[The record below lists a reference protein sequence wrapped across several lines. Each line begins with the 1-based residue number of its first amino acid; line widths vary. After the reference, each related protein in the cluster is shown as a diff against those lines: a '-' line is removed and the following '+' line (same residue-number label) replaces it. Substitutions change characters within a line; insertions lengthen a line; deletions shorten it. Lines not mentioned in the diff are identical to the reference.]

1 MPMHIEPKAPATL
14 AQYIQTS
21 GKSLAQIA
29 RESDI
34 SLSHVSRIRS
44 HSRVPSVQ
52 VAAKLAVVLDV
63 PLGDLIRAVAAMAQD
78 RPERRRAD
86 ERKAA

>member
-1 MPMHIEPKAPATL
+1 MADIERTHPTV
-14 AQYIQTS
+14 AQIMETS

-34 SLSHVSRIRS
+34 SLSHVSRIRN
-44 HSRVPSVQ
+44 HQRIPSVQ

-63 PLGDLIRAVAAMAQD
+63 PLGELVRAAAEIIR
-78 RPERRRAD
+78 PNRRRID
-86 ERKAA
+86 EQKKAA

>member
-1 MPMHIEPKAPATL
+1 MSHNSPGPTTV
-14 AQYIQTS
+14 AQIIDTS

-44 HSRVPSVQ
+44 HARVPSVQ

-63 PLGDLIRAVAAMAQD
+63 PLADLIKAVAVMAES
-78 RPERRRAD
+78 RPSRTRLE
-86 ERKAA
+86 EKKAA

>member
-1 MPMHIEPKAPATL
+1 MANESSSPTMADMMED
-14 AQYIQTS
+14 S

-34 SLSHVSRIRS
+34 SLSHISRIRS
-44 HSRVPSVQ
+44 HARIPSVQ

-63 PLGDLIRAVAAMAQD
+63 PLGVLVKAAAAIV
-78 RPERRRAD
+78 RPERRRLD
-86 ERKAA
+86 EQKKAA